1 MASTRYYSNYSSIV
15 SVKTNENKIA
25 TPTVS
30 SFTYDE
36 TKGFTVKYKSN
47 TTSFTG
53 FEVKI
58 LDKNNNQVC
67 YKQTDTKTTSVTL
80 NSSNIKANTKYTVQV
95 KAFNTVN
102 GTKKYSS
109 YASKD
114 LTTPKETADFTISA
128 PTVGDITYYD
138 DCTSSNATDKNGNYT
153 SKNLM
158 FVGETRDI
166 SIYNISNSSELLSLD
181 KYNISY
187 DTSVFS
193 IKKNSNSFSVT
204 PLKAVGTSTI
214 TISSSNGKYSH
225 KYTCEVIKPIS
236 GGMATLEKGSD
247 YVDPTDRLGT
257 VSTVAVYLRQTQFE
271 KDTTLYCLTQIT
283 NNYYSWLTNNGY
295 SDSKFNKLLYA
306 YNVVTRN
313 AYDNQDYGS
322 EEYSILYLHR
332 GDCGGFTGTYH
343 WIIKLLGF
351 TNQESFCGVYESSTT
366 YHQFNI
372 VVLDGVRY
380 KVDCDADSWN
390 STSTSSTYSSFLV
403 SDSIYKCK
411 PYYGF
416 ACSSQE
422 EYDNAVAKVKTEFK
436 NAINELNTEN
446 GYSLKVVDELP
457 SGARLTDWVEL
468 SVSTGFTPSK
478 ETLLEYLD
486 YDIWWG
492 QQVGFVHID
501 DVVSLTDSS
510 TSYTSQ
516 GYITYNIYYA
526 NNDEKTSN
534 STKKVQIDNDKI
546 TIISDDET
554 EVIENNTNAEDTENS
569 EANEEEPVITP
580 EPTFEP
586 TEDSEVTEDTVSSE
600 TDETSE
606 IEIEAETSSETELT
620 DESLTEESN

>member
-1 MASTRYYSNYSSIV
+1 MASARYYSNYSSIV

-114 LTTPKETADFTISA
+114 LTTPKQAVIKEGDRPSVKDVTYHENCTYTDGSGDDGNGNLYYIFVGYSREFELSDENGKALSTSNTKV
-128 PTVGDITYYD
+128 TVTENG
-138 DCTSSNATDKNGNYT
+138 TDKTSELVKITNT
-153 SKNLM
+153 SK
-158 FVGETRDI
+158 GI
-166 SIYNISNSSELLSLD
+166 SIEPKKATSGKVTIKFARTDRNVSVSYQYKFVQIADIPSSIDIRSRGNSDGSENPTNELDSNRYVLSQIKE
-181 KYNISY
+181 KY
-187 DTSVFS
+187 S
-193 IKKNSNSFSVT
+193 IW
-204 PLKAVGTSTI
+204 L
-214 TISSSNGKYSH
+214 NGK
-225 KYTCEVIKPIS
+225 E
-236 GGMATLEKGSD
+236 GG
-247 YVDPTDRLGT
+247 
-257 VSTVAVYLRQTQFE
+257 
-271 KDTTLYCLTQIT
+271 
-283 NNYYSWLTNNGY
+283 
-295 SDSKFNKLLYA
+295 DSLFNKLLYSYEVTTRSA
-306 YNVVTRN
+306 NYCDYGTDGTINRAFLYGALVNHKSSCDGNVV
-313 AYDNQDYGS
+313 AFDSIAKMIGFPSEYLSEGHYDNT
-322 EEYSILYLHR
+322 
-332 GDCGGFTGTYH
+332 TGIHSYNMVT
-343 WIIKLLGF
+343 
-351 TNQESFCGVYESSTT
+351 V
-366 YHQFNI
+366 
-372 VVLDGVRY
+372 DGKKWY
-380 KVDCDADSWN
+380 KVDCDSDRYFDHQNGTPS
-390 STSTSSTYSSFLV
+390 YGSFM
-403 SDSIYKCK
+403 KG
-411 PYYGF
+411 YYGF

-457 SGARLTDWVEL
+457 SGARLTNWVEL

-586 TEDSEVTEDTVSSE
+586 TEDSEVTEDTEETTISSE